1 MDETEF
7 PTEFL
12 SVMARMG
19 ARPDLDDPSKGQ
31 VQVNDYLCS
40 NGIIRV
46 APLMLLADT
55 VVGMRLESFIED
67 WTFTT
72 DFSFRR
78 GQLVPS
84 KNIEA
89 KSTILRHGKKLL
101 VEELDYV
108 NEKGMEV
115 GHAQITFIR
124 TPLREGEVKP
134 DVGKFRDQMG
144 RMEVPA
150 LKQTIEELAG
160 ITIEDTTTGR
170 VSMTPKEAVR
180 RPGGFVQGAIMTL
193 IGEISAQSYAE
204 AYLGTPCIVTG
215 LDVRYLI
222 GGRSGPLTTSAVWI
236 GPPECGSIK
245 VTLTDEGHDLTSC
258 TFLAQVEPA

>member
-19 ARPDLDDPSKGQ
+19 ARPDLVDPSKGQ

-40 NGIIRV
+40 NGIIRI

-78 GQLVPS
+78 GELVPS
-84 KNIEA
+84 KRIEA

-101 VEELDYV
+101 VEKLEYV
-108 NEKGMEV
+108 DEKDIHV

-134 DVGKFRDQMG
+134 DVGKVRDRMG
-144 RMEVPA
+144 HMQVPS
-150 LKQTIEELAG
+150 LEQTVEELAG
-160 ITIEDTTTGR
+160 ITIEDAASGR
-170 VSMTPKEAVR
+170 VSMIPQEAVR

-204 AYLGTPCIVTG
+204 AHLGTPCIVTG

-236 GPPECGSIK
+236 GSPQRGSIQ
-245 VTLTDEGHDLTSC
+245 VTLTDEGHDVISC
-258 TFLAQVEPA
+258 TFLAQVEPC

>member
-19 ARPDLDDPSKGQ
+19 ARPDLNDPSKGQ

-108 NEKGMEV
+108 NERGMNV

-134 DVGKFRDQMG
+134 DVGKVRDRMG

-170 VSMTPKEAVR
+170 VSMIPKEAVR

-204 AYLGTPCIVTG
+204 AHLGTPCIVTG

-222 GGRSGPLTTSAVWI
+222 GGRSGPLTTSAMWI
-236 GPPECGSIK
+236 GPPERGSIK
-245 VTLTDEGHDLTSC
+245 VTLTDEGHDVTSC